1 MKTITLG
8 KEGNQPFAIKGSYV
22 SRHHAQITIDD
33 NGAWTLRDLNSTN
46 GTYIRNETTGKLI
59 RITQIRIT
67 PMTFISLGSDNTLG
81 CSFYAR
87 QVTAP
92 GNFNDEF
99 LSMRE
104 RQREIDGQIERVE
117 KRGSLVNIAAWG
129 MVAAIIGIV
138 YLLTDDHGSGMMI
151 MRMGLFGAIPRIVP
165 ILFNT
170 KKRTKRLRRQAELFR
185 QCPNPECQHVLSQ
198 REIEQLNCAKCHCH

>member
-22 SRHHAQITIDD
+22 SRHHAEITIDD

-67 PMTFISLGSDNTLG
+67 PMTFISLGSNNTLG

-92 GNFNDEF
+92 GNFSEE
-99 LSMRE
+99 LLYMRSKQE
-104 RQREIDGQIERVE
+104 EIEKQIERMDRLEIIIRV
-117 KRGSLVNIAAWG
+117 SAWIIMAG
-129 MVAAIIGIV
+129 ISAIIYQV
-138 YLLTDDHGSGMMI
+138 FNNKV
-151 MRMGLFGAIPRIVP
+151 MGGGFGVLSLIAPM
-165 ILFNT
+165 LFNT

>member
-22 SRHHAQITIDD
+22 SRHHAEITIDD

-67 PMTFISLGSDNTLG
+67 PMTFISLGSNNTLG

-87 QVTAP
+87 QITAT
-92 GNFNDEF
+92 GNFSEE
-99 LSMRE
+99 LLYMRNK
-104 RQREIDGQIERVE
+104 QQEIEEQIERIE
-117 KRGSLVNIAAWG
+117 KRDRIINFAAITLGVVAAALFFFISDNRNGLANLSRMGISLVLPKLI
-129 MVAAIIGIV
+129 
-138 YLLTDDHGSGMMI
+138 S
-151 MRMGLFGAIPRIVP
+151 LFFDTSKER
-165 ILFNT
+165 
-170 KKRTKRLRRQAELFR
+170 KRLRRKAELFR